1 MSNLNSV
8 SVETAESISPRKKPR
23 LPEEFRE
30 KSNRYGLFLT
40 VRTISPLFVA
50 IIAVGYFAPPRP
62 SVTHTL
68 VSIFILGWAAYRIQ
82 FVLHDTCHMSL
93 FKSRRINDFVGF
105 NSGLL
110 IGISFARYRTIH
122 FLHHKFNGLLE
133 DPQLPDYLGDE
144 KLSKFNYL
152 KFLIEPLFGI
162 RVLPFLK
169 RDFLEIKVVTSGIP
183 KKSVSWYLYLLLYQ
197 AAICTVL
204 SWSWKN
210 SYVIVFYYVG
220 MATFSLFFARL
231 RALAEHQ
238 QIGTDFTDFSR
249 SHKWNLLDTIFL
261 QDANFCYHLEHHM
274 YPSVQ
279 SRHLP
284 RLLSAVTEEI
294 HTQESM
300 GKSMFST
307 LFLNI
312 RKL

>member
-1 MSNLNSV
+1 MSELSSYSV
-8 SVETAESISPRKKPR
+8 DVAESITPRKKPK

-30 KSNRYGLFLT
+30 KSNRYGLLLT
-40 VRTISPLFVA
+40 FRTVSPLFIS
-50 IIAVGYFAPPRP
+50 IILVGYFAPRQWNF
-62 SVTHTL
+62 SYSL
-68 VSIFILGWAAYRIQ
+68 MSIFLLGWAAYRIQ

-93 FKSRRINDFVGF
+93 FKSRKINDFVGF

-110 IGISFARYRTIH
+110 IGISFSRYRTIH
-122 FLHHKFNGLLE
+122 FLHHKFNGLVE

-144 KLSKFNYL
+144 KLSKLNYL
-152 KFLIEPLFGI
+152 KFLIEPLFGV
-162 RVLPFLK
+162 RVMPFLK
-169 RDFLEIKVVTSGIP
+169 RDFLEIKVVSSGIP
-183 KKSVSWYLYLLLYQ
+183 KKSIFWYVYLLLYQ
-197 AAICTVL
+197 LAICTVL
-204 SWSWKN
+204 SWGWRN
-210 SYVIVFYYVG
+210 PYVILFYYVG

-249 SHKWNLLDTIFL
+249 THKWNLLDTIFL

-284 RLLSAVTEEI
+284 RLMSTVTEEI

>member
-1 MSNLNSV
+1 MSELSSSPV
-8 SVETAESISPRKKPR
+8 DLAESISPRKKPK

-30 KSNRYGLFLT
+30 KSNRYGLLLT
-40 VRTISPLFVA
+40 LRTVSPLFIS
-50 IIAVGYFAPPRP
+50 IISVGYFAP
-62 SVTHTL
+62 SQWNFSYALISTFL
-68 VSIFILGWAAYRIQ
+68 LGWAAYRIQ

-93 FKSRRINDFVGF
+93 FKSRKINDLVGF
-105 NSGLL
+105 NTGLL
-110 IGISFARYRTIH
+110 IGISFSRYRTIH
-122 FLHHKFNGLLE
+122 FLHHKFNGLVE

-144 KLSKFNYL
+144 KLSKLNYI

-162 RVLPFLK
+162 RVMPFLK
-169 RDFLEIKVVTSGIP
+169 RDFLEIKIVSSGIP
-183 KKSVSWYLYLLLYQ
+183 KKSNSWYFYLLSTQL
-197 AAICTVL
+197 AICTVL
-204 SWSWKN
+204 SWGSKN
-210 SYVIVFYYVG
+210 PYVILFNYVG
-220 MATFSLFFARL
+220 MATFSLYFARQ

-249 SHKWNLLDTIFL
+249 THKWNLLDTIFL

-284 RLLSAVTEEI
+284 RLMSTVTEEI